1 MKEEQE
7 IEELIID
14 CGARAV
20 KLSMRYSTVTV
31 KLSIAQMNRMHD
43 CISND
48 IVEVWN
54 KGWPYGLQ

>member
-1 MKEEQE
+1 M
-7 IEELIID
+7 D